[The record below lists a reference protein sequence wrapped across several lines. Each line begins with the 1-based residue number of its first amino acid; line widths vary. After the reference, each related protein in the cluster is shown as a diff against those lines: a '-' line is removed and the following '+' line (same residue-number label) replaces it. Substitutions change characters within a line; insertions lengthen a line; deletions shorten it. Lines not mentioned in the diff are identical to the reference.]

1 MQMIALPR
9 VFHGLRRALQL
20 STAFL
25 QSTNVSAV
33 ITAGFHAMR
42 VIDEYWGRLIF
53 RRVLYPYGA
62 SFLLPAFVITLVKES
77 FGYDRMKTALKT

>member
-1 MQMIALPR
+1 MGA
-9 VFHGLRRALQL
+9 
-20 STAFL
+20 AFL

-33 ITAGFHAMR
+33 ITAWFHAMR

-62 SFLLPAFVITLVKES
+62 SFLLPAFVITLVKEKENKVLVMVS
-77 FGYDRMKTALKT
+77 MKTANTRTSL